1 MTKKQKVA
9 AAVTAAITTAAAF
22 WPNTA
27 VQPNKIVT
35 LDWKWRGTN
44 GLVVSNV
51 LTEVKW
57 TEDLRKPWI
66 VATNTTANRMVGV
79 TTNEQLFFKLK
90 QL

>member
-1 MTKKQKVA
+1 MSPVSGAVA
-9 AAVTAAITTAAAF
+9 V
-22 WPNTA
+22 PV
-27 VQPNKIVT
+27 VQKIVT

-44 GLVVSNV
+44 GVVVSNV

-57 TEDLRKPWI
+57 TEDLRKAWI
-66 VATNTTANRMVGV
+66 VATNTTANRVVGV